1 MIFLQHGIIK
11 DDLSKY
17 LNRLVKNYSLFVTS
31 AKKEYKSILSHKYG
45 YNKKNVIL
53 TGLPRYDNLYRLSKI
68 KKKEKIIFIVPTW
81 RMNIKGTTKINTYES
96 IYSDSFKFTDYFNF
110 YNNLINEE
118 KLIYS
123 MKKFNYTGI
132 FCLHP
137 SFSSQY
143 KDFKANHLFS
153 VKKKC
158 NYQKNLIKS
167 SLLITDYSSIFF
179 DFAYLRKP
187 VIYAHFDYEEYRTN
201 HYPQGYFDYEKDG
214 FGPITHDCNDTV
226 NEIIKEIENNCLLRK
241 KYLRRINKFFTFY
254 DEGNNDR
261 LYIEIL
267 NNKKL
272 KEPSRKPIIIYN
284 IVILIIAK
292 LIIMIKNIID
302 HLL

>member
-1 MIFLQHGIIK
+1 LIFLQHGIIK

-17 LNRLVKNYSLFVTS
+17 LNRLKKNYSLFITS
-31 AKKEYKSILSHKYG
+31 TKKEYKSILSHKYG
-45 YNKKNVIL
+45 YTKKNVIL

-68 KKKEKIIFIVPTW
+68 KKKEKLIFIAPTW

-96 IYSDSFKFTDYFNF
+96 IYSDTFKFTDYFNF

-118 KLIYS
+118 KLIYT

-153 VKKKC
+153 VKRKC
-158 NYQKNLIKS
+158 NYQKNLIKA
-167 SLLITDYSSIFF
+167 SLLVTDYSSIFF

-187 VIYAHFDYEEYRTN
+187 VIYSHFDYEEYRMN

-214 FGPITHDCNDTV
+214 FGPITHDSKDTV

-241 KYLRRINKFFTFY
+241 KYLRRINKFFAFF
-254 DEGNNDR
+254 DKNNNDKI
-261 LYIEIL
+261 YFEITKKI
-267 NNKKL
+267 NNKNFKSILFNVYLFILFLIYIIL
-272 KEPSRKPIIIYN
+272 KFRKKSFVFI
-284 IVILIIAK
+284 
-292 LIIMIKNIID
+292 
-302 HLL
+302 

>member
-1 MIFLQHGIIK
+1 LRLKKLGNVLSLNSDEYLNIFLKADKIISSMSNSWVDNPFGEDRKYIRDLFHFDLIFLQHGIIK
-11 DDLSKY
+11 DDLSDQ
-17 LNRLVKNYSLFVTS
+17 LNRLRKNYSLFITS
-31 AKKEYKSILSHKYG
+31 TKKEYMSILNPKYG
-45 YNKKNVIL
+45 YNKSNIIL

-68 KKKEKIIFIVPTW
+68 KKKEKLIFIAPTW

-96 IYSDSFKFTDYFNF
+96 IYSDTFKFTDYFNF

-118 KLIYS
+118 KLIYT

-153 VKKKC
+153 VKRKC
-158 NYQKNLIKS
+158 NYQKNLIKA
-167 SLLITDYSSIFF
+167 SLLVTDYSSIFF

-187 VIYAHFDYEEYRTN
+187 VIYSHFDYEEYRMN

-214 FGPITHDCNDTV
+214 FGPITHDSKDTV

-241 KYLRRINKFFTFY
+241 KYKIKSL
-254 DEGNNDR
+254 
-261 LYIEIL
+261 
-267 NNKKL
+267 
-272 KEPSRKPIIIYN
+272 
-284 IVILIIAK
+284 VIS
-292 LIIMIKNIID
+292 
-302 HLL
+302 